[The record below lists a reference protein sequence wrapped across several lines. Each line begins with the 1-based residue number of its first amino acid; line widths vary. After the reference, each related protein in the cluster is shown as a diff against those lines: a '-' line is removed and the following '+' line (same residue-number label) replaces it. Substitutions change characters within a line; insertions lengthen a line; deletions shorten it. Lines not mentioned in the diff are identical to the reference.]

1 MHALQDQHVL
11 ILGLGASG
19 LAMAR
24 WCARVGAQVTV
35 ADTRSAPPQLAALQR
50 EVPAA
55 RFVSGG
61 FDAALLEDPSIR
73 AVFKSPGL
81 APIEVAMIS
90 EAAKAR
96 QLWSAGELGLFSQAL
111 AELKAERG
119 YAPKVLA
126 VTGTNGKT
134 TVTSLTGQ
142 LVLRAGKS
150 VAVAGNIGPTLL
162 DTLTAHLQADSLPE
176 VWVIELSSFQLD
188 GETTFEPTAAAVLN
202 LSQDHLD
209 WHGDMTR
216 YASAKAQIFGQQG
229 LMVLN
234 REDASVMAMLPE
246 PVRAKLQRP
255 QYRTYVTFGG
265 DMPQRP
271 GDFGIEQVNGM
282 VWLVRALEA
291 DETLKK
297 RKGDE
302 VELHIQRLMPA
313 DALRIRGRHNAVNAL
328 AALALAAAAG
338 CALGPMLYGLRE
350 YLGEPHRVQ
359 PIGIFNE
366 VEFFDDSKGTNVGAT
381 VAALNGLGADR
392 KVIVILGGE
401 GKGQDFSPLADP
413 VARYARAV
421 VLIGRDAPLIRAALS
436 DTGVVL
442 ADAESMAQAVAL
454 ANAKAHAGDAV
465 LMSPACASFD
475 MFDNYEHRA
484 RVFCEAVS
492 EIASAAGVQMEGG
505 L

>member
-1 MHALQDQHVL
+1 
-11 ILGLGASG
+11 
-19 LAMAR
+19 
-24 WCARVGAQVTV
+24 
-35 ADTRSAPPQLAALQR
+35 
-50 EVPAA
+50 
-55 RFVSGG
+55 
-61 FDAALLEDPSIR
+61 
-73 AVFKSPGL
+73 
-81 APIEVAMIS
+81 
-90 EAAKAR
+90 
-96 QLWSAGELGLFSQAL
+96 
-111 AELKAERG
+111 
-119 YAPKVLA
+119 
-126 VTGTNGKT
+126 
-134 TVTSLTGQ
+134 
-142 LVLRAGKS
+142 
-150 VAVAGNIGPTLL
+150 
-162 DTLTAHLQADSLPE
+162 
-176 VWVIELSSFQLD
+176 
-188 GETTFEPTAAAVLN
+188 
-202 LSQDHLD
+202 
-209 WHGDMTR
+209 
-216 YASAKAQIFGQQG
+216 
-229 LMVLN
+229 
-234 REDASVMAMLPE
+234 
-246 PVRAKLQRP
+246 
-255 QYRTYVTFGG
+255 
-265 DMPQRP
+265 
-271 GDFGIEQVNGM
+271 
-282 VWLVRALEA
+282 
-291 DETLKK
+291 
-297 RKGDE
+297 
-302 VELHIQRLMPA
+302 
-313 DALRIRGRHNAVNAL
+313 
-328 AALALAAAAG
+328 
-338 CALGPMLYGLRE
+338 MLYGLRE